1 MYLYFNYSESGS
13 LRWYVKVSRKG
24 RRIGIAEEYGTSAF
38 DAAYEAG
45 VTALG
50 GVIRMRRGKGIAKPD
65 QPERRYLHVDVS
77 QRGQVRYYVQ
87 LRNKLPKI
95 RIKAEY
101 GTSEFGAEV
110 DAAVAGQIAL
120 YGNDG
125 DFINAQKQRNE
136 ARPALPE
143 TPARAGTL
151 RWYWNGYKQSDHWL
165 GDLSIGHEGLA
176 ESTRLQRIGLIESL
190 LPENGEKPF
199 AVLTRKVIKA
209 EMKARTPSQAGN
221 LLSAV
226 RGMIRWMIDERHIDE
241 DDDPTI
247 GLKSGKAK
255 ASRETGGFVPWTED
269 DMARYRA
276 KWPLGTEARLMFDI
290 LHYTFLR
297 LGDAHRFG
305 PPHLRQIVRKMAVQI
320 AAEKSQGN
328 TTVTVPVHPEFA
340 ASLRAARAANITGA
354 EVFTGKVVRGR
365 VLPMNKKAWAAK
377 FKKYAVLA
385 GVNEPKKSC
394 HGVRKAW
401 AELAAYTDCTESQM
415 MAMFGWTDPK
425 MPAHYIAQANRER
438 LGISGMEK
446 IVTFDQGQSLDD
458 DLATPQVNSARTP
471 HRNRVVTFRVTS
483 GKKSNYFN
491 VKCGFVVRSEG
502 LEPPRFYS
510 LPPQGSASTN
520 SATSAFGDAGLRP
533 GRPAGSTAPI

>member
-1 MYLYFNYSESGS
+1 MLGTERRDPRAPGDRRMYLYFNYSESGS

-24 RRIGIAEEYGTSAF
+24 RRIGISEEYGTPAF

-45 VTALG
+45 VAALG
-50 GVIRMRRGKGIAKPD
+50 GVMRMRRVKATVKLD
-65 QPERRYLHVDVS
+65 QPERRYLYIDVS

-95 RIKAEY
+95 RIKAEF
-101 GTSEFGAEV
+101 GTAAFNAEV
-110 DAAVAGQIAL
+110 DEAIAAQIAL
-120 YGNDG
+120 YGNEG
-125 DFINAQKQRNE
+125 DYINAQKQRNE
-136 ARPALPE
+136 ARPALPA
-143 TPARAGTL
+143 TPARPGTL

-165 GDLSIGHEGLA
+165 GDLRVGHEGLA
-176 ESTRLQRIGLIESL
+176 ESIRIQRTGLIESL
-190 LPENGEKPF
+190 LPENGERPF
-199 AVLTRKVIKA
+199 AVLTRKAIKA

-221 LLSAV
+221 LLSAL
-226 RGMIRWMIDERHIDE
+226 RGMIRWMIDEGHLDE

-247 GLKSGKAK
+247 GLRSGKAK
-255 ASRETGGFVPWTED
+255 ASRESGGFVPWTEE
-269 DMARYRA
+269 DMAMYRA
-276 KWPLGTEARLMFDI
+276 KWPLATEARLMFDI

-320 AAEKSQGN
+320 ATEKSQGN

-340 ASLRAARAANITGA
+340 ESLRAARAAGIVGA

-365 VLPMNKKAWAAK
+365 VLPMKKKAWAAK

-394 HGVRKAW
+394 HGVRKAR
-401 AELAAYTDCTESQM
+401 AEVAAYADCTESQM

-425 MPAHYIAQANRER
+425 MPAHYIAQGNREK

-446 IVTFDQGQSLDD
+446 IAAFDQSQSLDD
-458 DLATPQVNSARTP
+458 LMSLPEANSEGTERG
-471 HRNRVVTFRVTS
+471 NGVVTFPGNIR
-483 GKKSNYFN
+483 KK
-491 VKCGFVVRSEG
+491 
-502 LEPPRFYS
+502 
-510 LPPQGSASTN
+510 A
-520 SATSAFGDAGLRP
+520 
-533 GRPAGSTAPI
+533 

>member
-1 MYLYFNYSESGS
+1 MYLYFNYSQSGS

-24 RRIGIAEEYGTSAF
+24 RRIGISEEYGTPAF
-38 DAAYEAG
+38 DAAYDAG
-45 VTALG
+45 VVALG
-50 GVIRMRRGKGIAKPD
+50 GVMRMRRVKATTKPC

-77 QRGQVRYYVQ
+77 QRGQLRYYVQ

-95 RIKAEY
+95 RIKAEF
-101 GTSEFGAEV
+101 GTADFDGEV
-110 DAAVAGQIAL
+110 DAAIAAQIAL
-120 YGNDG
+120 FGNEG
-125 DFINAQKQRNE
+125 DYIHAQKQRNE
-136 ARPALPE
+136 EHPALPA
-143 TPARAGTL
+143 TPAAPGTL

-165 GDLSIGHEGLA
+165 GDLSVGHEGLA
-176 ESTRLQRIGLIESL
+176 ESTRLQRTGLIESL

-226 RGMIRWMIDERHIDE
+226 RGMIRWLIDENHLDE

-255 ASRETGGFVPWTED
+255 ASRETGGFLPWTED
-269 DMARYRA
+269 DMAKYRK

-320 AAEKSQGN
+320 ATEKSQGN

-340 ASLRAARAANITGA
+340 ESLRAARAAGIVGA
-354 EVFTGKVVRGR
+354 EVFTGKTVRGR
-365 VLPMNKKAWAAK
+365 IQPMNKKAWAAK

-385 GVNEPKKSC
+385 GVKEPKKSC
-394 HGVRKAW
+394 HGVRKAR
-401 AELAAYTDCTESQM
+401 AEVAAYADCTESQM

-438 LGISGMEK
+438 LGMSGMEK
-446 IVTFDQGQSLDD
+446 IVTYDQNQLLDD
-458 DLATPQVNSARTP
+458 RLRGPEANRARTP
-471 HRNRVVTFRVTS
+471 RQNGVVTFPGNSR
-483 GKKSNYFN
+483 KK
-491 VKCGFVVRSEG
+491 V
-502 LEPPRFYS
+502 
-510 LPPQGSASTN
+510 
-520 SATSAFGDAGLRP
+520 
-533 GRPAGSTAPI
+533 